1 MPDKIISV
9 DKNEVLNV
17 AQDMKGKGFRL
28 AAITCEMEGEGLEL
42 TYHYD
47 KKYELT
53 NVRTFVSRDGSVQ
66 SISHIYPSAFLAE
79 NEFQDL
85 YGIKFENLTI
95 DYNGRLYMTED
106 GPKAPMLSK
115 EVKKNA

>member
-1 MPDKIISV
+1 MPDKVISV
-9 DKNEVLNV
+9 EKNELLNV
-17 AQDMKGKGFRL
+17 AQNMKGKSFRL

-47 KKYELT
+47 KEYELT
-53 NVRTFVSRDGSVQ
+53 NVRTFVRCDESLQ

-106 GPKAPMLSK
+106 GPRAPMLSK
-115 EVKKNA
+115 EVKANA